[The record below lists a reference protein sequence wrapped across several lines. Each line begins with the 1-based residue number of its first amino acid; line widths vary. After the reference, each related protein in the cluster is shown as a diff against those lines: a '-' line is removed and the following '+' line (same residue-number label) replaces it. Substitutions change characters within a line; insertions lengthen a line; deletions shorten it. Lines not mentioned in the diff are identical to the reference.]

1 MDIGRVNPENAEL
14 GVDVTPKMYTLWVD
28 GSMVGPTHAP
38 EGATPMNAYL
48 TERAIEID
56 RQLKAATT
64 TEERRAAIAARK
76 AIRGAL
82 ERLATDKA
90 EAK

>member
-1 MDIGRVNPENAEL
+1 MNP
-14 GVDVTPKMYTLWVD
+14 
-28 GSMVGPTHAP
+28 
-38 EGATPMNAYL
+38 YL
-48 TERAIEID
+48 TARALEID

-64 TEERRAAIAARK
+64 TEERRRAIAARK

-82 ERLATDKA
+82 ERLARDTA